1 MRGEGEAMR
10 TTVWAPFVILA
21 AAAFPAHAEWS
32 VNAQLE
38 RYQWKERTSPEVK
51 ITGWQPGI
59 GVSWFQ
65 DKEAGFH
72 FRYRGEL
79 YAGSFKY
86 VGALQNG
93 TTVQDTIDY
102 SGLVNEVQGL
112 YRPTAETPLELLGG
126 LGLDYWQRRFP
137 FGGAGTVASGRQQE
151 DWTVLFLRF
160 GLEAGWRTR
169 PGWFAGGGLKYTL
182 GSRLDSRLMDIGFD
196 QNPELNPGRELSWYA
211 DAGYRLNRSWRI
223 TAYYES
229 YRFAR
234 SPGALATSGG
244 KTFVVT
250 QPRSSQDDVGLRLEY
265 VF

>member
-1 MRGEGEAMR
+1 VRRIVSALLLF
-10 TTVWAPFVILA
+10 ALLA
-21 AAAFPAHAEWS
+21 ASVAARAEWS

-59 GVSWFQ
+59 GVTWLQ

-86 VGALQNG
+86 VGALQDG
-93 TTVQDTIDY
+93 TPVQDTIDY
-102 SGLVNEVQGL
+102 SGLVNELHGL
-112 YRPTAETPLELLGG
+112 YRPSAESPFELVAGV
-126 LGLDYWQRRFP
+126 GLDYWQRRLP
-137 FGGAGTVASGRQQE
+137 FAGAGTAASGRQQE
-151 DWTVLFLRF
+151 DWTVLFLRA

-169 PGWFAGGGLKYTL
+169 PGWFGGAGLKYTL
-182 GSRLDSRLMDIGFD
+182 GSRVNSHLMDIGFD
-196 QNPELNPGRELSWYA
+196 QNPEVNPGRELSFYA
-211 DAGYRLNRSWRI
+211 DAGYRLNRNWRA

-229 YRFAR
+229 YRFSR
-234 SPGALATSGG
+234 SPGVLATSGSS
-244 KTFVVT
+244 TFVVT
-250 QPRSSQDDVGLRLEY
+250 QPRSTQDDVGLRLEY